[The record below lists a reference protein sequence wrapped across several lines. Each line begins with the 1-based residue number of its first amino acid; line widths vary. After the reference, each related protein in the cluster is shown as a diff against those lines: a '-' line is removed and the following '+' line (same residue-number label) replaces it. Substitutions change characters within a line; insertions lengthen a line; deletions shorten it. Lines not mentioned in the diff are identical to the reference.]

1 MPFLEKVRSFFLLPK
16 KKLNWWVSNWRESK
30 EFRKQLI
37 AVVLGFGIAGI
48 LWGWQCYDWTTSHN
62 EAFTNPFSIILGAF
76 WISVFGGLALAF
88 SFFKKNKRRFLLLF
102 FLGIPV
108 WFLAFLTPGVLSDW
122 VWYGSLMF
130 LHPLVLLFFLLFD
143 SNKIVSLFDLD
154 PSLHVGTLCLEFFL
168 TFLLVG
174 IFYSFFFKK
183 PSKLKLILIPPIWV
197 AIFAIISPI
206 IGNLIGFYLFH
217 SLLLAYLLTFLL
229 ISLSFALSLFK
240 EIKYEKS

>member
-1 MPFLEKVRSFFLLPK
+1 MSFSKRVRSFFLLPK

-37 AVVLGFGIAGI
+37 AVVLGFGIAGLVWGGALYWSYHNSDASFISPFI
-48 LWGWQCYDWTTSHN
+48 LDG
-62 EAFTNPFSIILGAF
+62 GALPLA
-76 WISVFGGLALAF
+76 IFGGLGFGYAF
-88 SFFKKNKRRFLLLF
+88 LKDNKKKFLFLIL
-102 FLGIPV
+102 LGIPI
-108 WFLAFLTPGVLSDW
+108 WILAFLIPVIFTEWLWTASGIIFPIFWIIGYPFKVDI
-122 VWYGSLMF
+122 VNF
-130 LHPLVLLFFLLFD
+130 LII
-143 SNKIVSLFDLD
+143 N
-154 PSLHVGTLCLEFFL
+154 PSLRVGTLWLEFLF
-168 TFLLVG
+168 TFLVVS
-174 IFYSFFFKK
+174 IFYSFFSKNS
-183 PSKLKLILIPPIWV
+183 SKLKLILIPPIWV

>member
-1 MPFLEKVRSFFLLPK
+1 MSFLKKVRSFFLLPK
-16 KKLNWWVSNWRESK
+16 KKLNWWISNWRESK

-37 AVVLGFGIAGI
+37 AVVLGFGIAGLI
-48 LWGWQCYDWTTSHN
+48 WGGALYKDVAHSKDVFIYPTHW
-62 EAFTNPFSIILGAF
+62 LGVLSLA
-76 WISVFGGLALAF
+76 IFGGLGLGYAF
-88 SFFKKNKRRFLLLF
+88 LKDNKKKILFLIL
-102 FLGIPV
+102 LGIPV
-108 WFLAFLTPGVLSDW
+108 WILGFLIPRIFIEWLMVLSAVISVVYIGFYYLFKIDIT
-122 VWYGSLMF
+122 SL
-130 LHPLVLLFFLLFD
+130 LYL
-143 SNKIVSLFDLD
+143 K
-154 PSLHVGTLCLEFFL
+154 PSLAVTSIWVEFFL
-168 TFLLVG
+168 TFLLIG

-183 PSKLKLILIPPIWV
+183 SSKLKLILIPPIWV

>member
-37 AVVLGFGIAGI
+37 AVVLGFGIAGLVWGGALYWSYHNSDASFISPFI
-48 LWGWQCYDWTTSHN
+48 LDG
-62 EAFTNPFSIILGAF
+62 GALPLA
-76 WISVFGGLALAF
+76 IFGGLGLGYAF
-88 SFFKKNKRRFLLLF
+88 LKNNKKKILFLIL
-102 FLGIPV
+102 LGIPA
-108 WFLAFLTPGVLSDW
+108 WILAFLIPVIFTEWLMVLSAVISVVYIGFYYLFKIDIT
-122 VWYGSLMF
+122 
-130 LHPLVLLFFLLFD
+130 PLLYL
-143 SNKIVSLFDLD
+143 K
-154 PSLHVGTLCLEFFL
+154 PSVAVTGIWLEFLF
-168 TFLLVG
+168 TFLILA

-183 PSKLKLILIPPIWV
+183 SSKLKLILIPPIWV

-217 SLLLAYLLTFLL
+217 SLLLSYLLTFLL